1 MKIPETTENVFKLK
15 KKKKQLYSPKNPTKI
30 GPCYEK
36 KKKKK
41 HNYYIKG
48 SQ

>member
-1 MKIPETTENVFKLK
+1 MKIPETTENVFKL